1 MNADA
6 QGLAERGGV
15 EAAELSR
22 AHDGDADGDGD

>member
-15 EAAELSR
+15 EAEEIAR
-22 AHDGDADGDGD
+22 VHDGDADGDGD